1 MTQFETPTAKSI
13 LVVDDEATIR
23 EVIRRYLERDGFVV
37 REAADGYAALDALA
51 EALPDLIVLDLM
63 LPGIDGLT
71 LTRQIRTPKPPSK
84 NPAEREA
91 REARHRVP
99 ILMLTARGETSDR
112 IRGLDTGADDYL
124 AKPFS
129 PQELV
134 SRIRAVLRRAGEP
147 AEPAG
152 QAQTFGGLS
161 IDPGARAVTV
171 DGQVAGLTAKEFD
184 PLWFLARHPRQVFS
198 RSQLLD
204 SVWGQEFYGDAA
216 TVTVHIRRLREK
228 IEADASQPRYVVTV
242 WGVGYK
248 FDY

>member
-1 MTQFETPTAKSI
+1 

-23 EVIRRYLERDGFVV
+23 DVIRRYLERDGFVV

-71 LTRQIRTPKPPSK
+71 LTRQIRTLKPAGKQPG
-84 NPAEREA
+84 EREA
-91 REARHRVP
+91 REARQRVP
-99 ILMLTARGETSDR
+99 IVMLTARGETSDR

-124 AKPFS
+124 SKPFS

-134 SRIRAVLRRAGEP
+134 SRIRAVLRRAGES

-152 QAQTFGGLS
+152 QAQAFGDLS
-161 IDPGARAVTV
+161 IDPGARSVTV
-171 DGQVAGLTAKEFD
+171 GGRPVALTAKEFD
-184 PLWFLARHPRQVFS
+184 LLWFLARHPRQVFS
-198 RSQLLD
+198 RTQLLD
-204 SVWGQEFYGDAA
+204 SVWGQEFYGDAS
-216 TVTVHIRRLREK
+216 TVTVHMRRLREK
-228 IEADASQPRYVVTV
+228 IEADASQPRCLVTV

-248 FDY
+248 FEY

>member
-1 MTQFETPTAKSI
+1 MALPSAGPARTV

-23 EVIRRYLERDGFVV
+23 DVIRRYLERDGFVV
-37 REAADGYAALDALA
+37 REAGDGFAALDALS
-51 EALPDLIVLDLM
+51 EAKPDLIVLDLM

-71 LTRQIRTPKPPSK
+71 LTRQLRTPKPGGEHESWQ
-84 NPAEREA
+84 
-91 REARHRVP
+91 HIP
-99 ILMLTARGETSDR
+99 IVILTARGETSDR
-112 IRGLDTGADDYL
+112 IRGLDLGADDYL

-147 AEPAG
+147 ALAEG
-152 QAQTFGGLS
+152 QELVFDGLKL
-161 IDPGARAVTV
+161 DPTARTAVVNGHLVT
-171 DGQVAGLTAKEFD
+171 LTAKEFD
-184 PLWFLARHPRQVFS
+184 LLWFFARHPRQVFT

-204 SVWGQEFYGDAA
+204 SVWGQEFYGDPS

-228 IEADASQPRYVVTV
+228 IEADASQPRFLLTV

-248 FDY
+248 FES